1 MSERGKKIVAIRKSR
16 WSAVQFVLLA
26 SLVAAC
32 AIGLAACGSSSSS
45 SSNGGTS
52 GGAGGGGEVT
62 TENASQS
69 SGAGDGSQ
77 LEKTTWLIPQDW
89 QALDPT
95 KVAATNEGTILLV
108 FEPLVLANPKG
119 GEPIDN
125 LATQEHPTPTTYVY
139 DVRKGDKF
147 SDGNPLT
154 MEDVLYSIELHTAKH
169 STSNL
174 AELGEVVKSVKQT
187 GPMQLTVTLNQP
199 NLNYANLITE
209 VGIVEKSVREED
221 GSHPG
226 SPEAPNVGTGPYVVK
241 TYRPGNEVVLERNEG
256 YWGKKPPLKEIT
268 MKLVEDESSKLLA
281 VRGGEATGAVEFP
294 NSQVKVYESVPG
306 MHVIEGPNPAIWMMA
321 FNTEKGPFSDPHV
334 RKAVS
339 QVIDKE
345 GLVKAILH
353 ETGSPAVSVVQQASA
368 ESVLSP
374 SEASKLYEE
383 LNIYPLDEEA
393 AKEEMAKS
401 ATPNGFSETIV
412 YSAAEPDAG
421 RIAQV
426 VAQEVEPLGIK
437 LNVKSLPDEQYTNEV
452 FFEQTAP
459 AAIVNYTTDLPDPIS
474 LPNYM
479 TNSNNLL
486 KNGGY
491 TNISRWSSPEQ
502 DQALDSYLEDT
513 SGSRAKK
520 AELLSTAL
528 RNMTAEQPYIPIYY
542 SNYLGILEEGL
553 EFEDFNGFWYEYR
566 WPELIKEAE

>member
-1 MSERGKKIVAIRKSR
+1 M
-16 WSAVQFVLLA
+16 
-26 SLVAAC
+26 
-32 AIGLAACGSSSSS
+32 
-45 SSNGGTS
+45 
-52 GGAGGGGEVT
+52 
-62 TENASQS
+62 
-69 SGAGDGSQ
+69 
-77 LEKTTWLIPQDW
+77 
-89 QALDPT
+89 
-95 KVAATNEGTILLV
+95 AATNEGTILLV
-108 FEPLVLANPKG
+108 FEPLVLANPAG

-125 LATQEHPTPTTYVY
+125 LAAQEHPNPTTYVY
-139 DVRKGDKF
+139 NVRKGVKF

-154 MEDVLYSIELHTAKH
+154 MKDILYSVELHTMKH

-187 GPMQLTVTLNQP
+187 GPMQLTITLKQP

-209 VGIVEKSVREED
+209 VGIVEKSVREAD
-221 GSHPG
+221 GAHPG
-226 SPEAPNVGTGPYVVK
+226 SPESPNVGTGPYIVK
-241 TYRPGNEVVLERNEG
+241 TYRPGNEVVLERNEA
-256 YWGKKPPLKEIT
+256 YWGKKPAMKEIT

-281 VRGGEATGAVEFP
+281 VRGGEVTGAVEFP
-294 NSQVKVYESVPG
+294 NSQVNVYQSVPG
-306 MHVIEGPNPAIWMMA
+306 MHVIEGPNPAIWMMS
-321 FNTEKGPFSDPHV
+321 FNTEKGPFSDPYV

-353 ETGSPAVSVVQQASA
+353 ETGSPAVSVVQQANA
-368 ESVLSP
+368 EDVLTQA
-374 SEASKLYEE
+374 EASKLYEE

-401 ATPNGFSETIV
+401 ATPNGFSETLI
-412 YSAAEPDAG
+412 YDQAEPDAG

-437 LNVKSLPDEQYTNEV
+437 LTVRSVPDEQYTNEV

-459 AAIVNYTTDLPDPIS
+459 ASIVNFTTDLPDPIS
-474 LPNYM
+474 LPNYL

-491 TNISRWSSPEQ
+491 TNLARWSSPAQ
-502 DQALDSYLEDT
+502 DKALDSYLEDT
-513 SGSRAKK
+513 SGDQAKK
-520 AELLSTAL
+520 AGYLTTAL
-528 RNMTAEQPYIPIYY
+528 RNMTEDEPYIPIYH

-553 EFEDFNGFWYEYR
+553 EFEHFNGFWFEYR

>member
-1 MSERGKKIVAIRKSR
+1 MSERGKQIDAKRNSR
-16 WSAVQFVLLA
+16 WSAVQFLLLA
-26 SLVAAC
+26 GLVAVC
-32 AIGLAACGSSSSS
+32 AVGLAACGGSSSSS
-45 SSNGGTS
+45 SS
-52 GGAGGGGEVT
+52 GGATGAGGGEVT
-62 TENASQS
+62 TENASTS

-89 QALDPT
+89 GALDPT

-108 FEPLVLANPKG
+108 FEPLVLANPEG
-119 GEPIDN
+119 GEVIPN
-125 LATQEHPTPTTYVY
+125 LATQQHPTPTTYVY
-139 DVRKGDKF
+139 NVRKGVKF

-154 MEDVLYSIELHTAKH
+154 MADVLYSIELHTKKG

-187 GPMQLTVTLNQP
+187 GPSKITITLNQP
-199 NLNYANLITE
+199 NLNFANLITE
-209 VGIVEKSVREED
+209 VGIVEKSVREKD

-226 SPEAPNVGTGPYVVK
+226 SPESPNIGTGPYVVK
-241 TYRPGNEVVLERNEG
+241 SFHPGSEVVLTRNES
-256 YWGKKPPLKEIT
+256 YWGEKPPMKEIT

-281 VRGGEATGAVEFP
+281 VRGGEVTGAVEFP

-306 MHVIEGPNPAIWMMA
+306 MHVIEGPNPAIWMMS

-334 RKAVS
+334 RKAIS

-353 ETGSPAVSVVQQASA
+353 ETGSPAVSVVQQANA
-368 ESVLSP
+368 EDVLTKP
-374 SEASKLYEE
+374 EASKLYEE

-401 ATPNGFSETIV
+401 ATPNGFTETLIFDQ
-412 YSAAEPDAG
+412 AEPDAG

-426 VAQEVEPLGIK
+426 IAQEVEPLGIK
-437 LNVKSLPDEQYTNEV
+437 LTVKSVPDEQYTNEV

-459 AAIVNYTTDLPDPIS
+459 ASIVNFTTDLPDPIS
-474 LPNYM
+474 LPNYL

-491 TNISRWSSPEQ
+491 TNLSRWSSPGQ
-502 DQALDSYLEDT
+502 DEALDSYLEDT
-513 SGSRAKK
+513 SGSKAKK
-520 AELLSTAL
+520 AEYLTTAL
-528 RNMTAEQPYIPIYY
+528 RNMTEEEPYIPIYH
-542 SNYLGILEEGL
+542 SNYLGVLEEGL
-553 EFEDFNGFWYEYR
+553 EFENFNGFWFEYR
-566 WPELIKEAE
+566 WPDLVKEAE